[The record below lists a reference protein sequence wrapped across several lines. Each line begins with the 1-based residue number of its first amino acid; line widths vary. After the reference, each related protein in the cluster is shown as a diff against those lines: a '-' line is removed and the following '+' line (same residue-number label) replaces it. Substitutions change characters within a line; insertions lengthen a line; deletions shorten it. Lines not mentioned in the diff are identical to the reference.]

1 VRNIKEEISLS
12 NMRINRV
19 TRQKLIEEIE
29 RLVDLGFDREV
40 VEESFVNFL
49 TEEGAE
55 GAFGS
60 IANFFSGDNLGGTA
74 VSQTFKSQILKYVL
88 GSLGVGTDNFLG
100 MAVLNLFANVEFK
113 DYGKLTDCN
122 FVSSQLTKALLE
134 TFLDQAVKKMEMDS
148 ILTTAIKNVVTEAG
162 ANTEAFKGLQSQVNT
177 FICPV
182 VKQIKDKFDFSMFTG
197 K

>member
-1 VRNIKEEISLS
+1 MKNIKEEISLS
-12 NMRINRV
+12 NMKIDRV

-29 RLVDLGFDREV
+29 RLVNLGFDREV

-49 TEEGAE
+49 NEEG
-55 GAFGS
+55 GLFGGFS
-60 IANFFSGDNLGGTA
+60 KFLSGDNLGGTA
-74 VSQTFKSQILKYVL
+74 ITQTFKSQILKYVL
-88 GSLGVGTDNFLG
+88 NSLGVGTDNFLG

-162 ANTEAFKGLQSQVNT
+162 ANTEAYKGLQSQVNT
-177 FICPV
+177 FICPI
-182 VKQIKDKFDFSMFTG
+182 VKQIGEKFDFSMFTG